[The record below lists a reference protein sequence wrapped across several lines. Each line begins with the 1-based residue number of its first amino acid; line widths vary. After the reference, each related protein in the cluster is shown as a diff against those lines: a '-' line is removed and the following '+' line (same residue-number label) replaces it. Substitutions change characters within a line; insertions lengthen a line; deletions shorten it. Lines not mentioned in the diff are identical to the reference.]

1 MMLCPVVSNGLLV
14 AYMFKIKAKALDQL
28 ELEMVM
34 IAILAYKGCKVEC
47 PIKFYCNELF
57 CS

>member
-14 AYMFKIKAKALDQL
+14 PYMFKIKAKALDQL

-34 IAILAYKGCKVEC
+34 IAILVYKGCKVEC
-47 PIKFYCNELF
+47 PIKFYCNE
-57 CS
+57 